1 MAESLIGP
9 NADSDKFGKLPTLT
23 IAHGTL
29 MGLSF
34 AIIFPLGSLFIRL
47 IKSKFALPVHIACQ
61 LIGWICMIAG
71 LSMGVQ
77 LADILDIVRAR
88 YDKNTFICTVR

>member
-1 MAESLIGP
+1 MSESLIGP
-9 NADSDKFGKLPTLT
+9 NANSDKFGKLPMLT
-23 IAHGTL
+23 ISHGTL

-34 AIIFPLGSLFIRL
+34 AIIFPLGSLLIRL
-47 IKSKFALPVHIACQ
+47 KSKYALPVHIACQ

-77 LADILDIVRAR
+77 LADILDIVSAG
-88 YDKNTFICTVR
+88 CS